1 MENILLT
8 VSYDGTDF
16 CGWQRQDKADY
27 GKPVRTVQAEIEK
40 AIEKMFGSKINLYGS
55 GRTDSGVHARGQ
67 AANFISPSDN
77 IPEKNYIRA
86 LNGLLPLDI
95 RILDVKKV
103 SEDFNSRFSATS
115 RKYRYFISTAPCV
128 PADKSRYVWC
138 IQRDLNLELLNEMA
152 SCLKGETD
160 CATFAAS
167 GDQSLSTKRYIDSA
181 FFYRQDE
188 ETVVFEI
195 EANAFLWK
203 MVRSLTGTFISAEK
217 KGLGKQWFTQILESR
232 QRSNSLFTAPPQGL
246 FLWEVKFDGVRRH
259 I

>member
-27 GKPVRTVQAEIEK
+27 GNPVRTVQGEIEK
-40 AIEKMFGSKINLYGS
+40 ALKKMFGKDINLYGS

-67 AANFISPSDN
+67 AANFTAPADN
-77 IPEKNYIRA
+77 IPECNYIRA
-86 LNGLLPLDI
+86 LNGMLPPDI
-95 RILDVKKV
+95 RILQAKKV
-103 SEDFNSRFSATS
+103 PDEFNSRFSATS
-115 RKYRYFISTAPCV
+115 RKYRYFISTAPAV

-138 IQRDLNLELLNEMA
+138 ISRDVNLETLNAMT

-160 CATFAAS
+160 CATFAAA
-167 GDQSLSTKRYIDSA
+167 GDQSKSTKRYIDSA
-181 FFYRQDE
+181 RFYRQDE
-188 ETVVFEI
+188 ETIVFEI

-203 MVRSLTGTFISAEK
+203 MVRSLTGTLISGEK
-217 KGLGKQWFTQILESR
+217 KGLGKDWFASILESR

-246 FLWEVKFDGVRRH
+246 FLWEVKFDGIRRH
-259 I
+259 V